1 MKPYQD
7 MAKKKLAKVQDIPG
21 MKIYDGP
28 DGPEMCTTDPRFH
41 RGKER
46 LNFMWDAKRECR
58 KVRITYQESPDAEP
72 KTLVIAPYK
81 LESSVEGW
89 AVYDLPI
96 EGFKGPRYSLQ
107 NIIAAELTD
116 ESFEDPY
123 KDPAYFIAE
132 LMAERKEREENH
144 KG

>member
-1 MKPYQD
+1 

-21 MKIYDGP
+21 MKIYVCP
-28 DGPEMCTTDPRFH
+28 DGPEMYTTDPRFH
-41 RGKER
+41 RGEEW

-58 KVRITYQESPDAEP
+58 KVSITYQESPEAEP

-81 LESSVEGW
+81 LENDFEGW
-89 AVYDLPI
+89 AVYDLPP

-116 ESFEDPY
+116 ETFEDPY
-123 KDPAYFIAE
+123 KDPAYVIAE
-132 LMAERKEREENH
+132 MKAQRKEWEDNH
-144 KG
+144 RG